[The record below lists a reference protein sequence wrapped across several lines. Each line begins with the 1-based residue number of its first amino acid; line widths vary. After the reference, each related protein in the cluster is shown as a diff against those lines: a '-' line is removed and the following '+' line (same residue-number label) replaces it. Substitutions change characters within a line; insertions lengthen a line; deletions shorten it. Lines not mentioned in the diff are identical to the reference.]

1 MAENVKNSADAEK
14 RPDKIQDALSE
25 QIVQIVARLAA
36 EEGAHKVTAKQVI
49 NELGMANRVFY
60 NRFSNIDEVL
70 RIVYARSVAQT
81 REAVVPDFT
90 DKQSFIRFCMDAA
103 EHVMISTYEMKMCFS
118 RYVFEHD
125 SLTEE
130 NRLWW
135 KQHII
140 RNYESA
146 HQKGYVKTADTE
158 ALCYAIWCFC
168 RGYYADIAA
177 RELQKEEAVRLFRF
191 GFRCL
196 LDGILTPDDT
206 PQADK

>member
-1 MAENVKNSADAEK
+1 MAENVKNNEETAEK

-60 NRFSNIDEVL
+60 NRFANIDEVL
-70 RIVYARSVAQT
+70 RIVYRNAVEQMHENIKPEFHDRESFLQFCIDTAVSVLMQT
-81 REAVVPDFT
+81 YDV
-90 DKQSFIRFCMDAA
+90 
-103 EHVMISTYEMKMCFS
+103 KMQFRC
-118 RYVFEHD
+118 YVFEHD

-135 KQHII
+135 ADKIKKYYRI
-140 RNYESA
+140 A
-146 HQKGYVKTADTE
+146 HEQGYAKDVDID

-168 RGYYADIAA
+168 RGYYADALS
-177 RELQKEEAVRLFRF
+177 RQLPKEEAVRYFSF
-191 GFRCL
+191 GFAYL
-196 LDGILTPDDT
+196 LNGV
-206 PQADK
+206 AR